1 VSLTLLLAKIV
12 VSAGLVVAVTAV
24 AERFGP
30 RVGGLAASL
39 PQLAVVSLIFFGLEQ
54 GLPFAAE
61 SAFWNIA
68 GICATIPFVIGY
80 LAGAT
85 RAPRPRLLSITVG
98 TLTGTGLF
106 ALAAAV
112 IGTVELSGPG
122 RDSARRGLVRGNG
135 VAIPAAARHRAPSAR
150 ASHCRAA
157 CRPGRPGERPV
168 ILLTSVAHMLGPK
181 WSGLITG
188 YPVNTLPVIAVL
200 HFHYGRDVARG
211 IVKVWPIGAFGI
223 CVFNLVA
230 WLTVVRLGLTASVP
244 LGYIAD
250 FIYLLSFDAI
260 RRRWMRRPVAPD

>member
-85 RAPRPRLLSITVG
+85 LARRPRLLSITVG

-106 ALAAAV
+106 ALASAV
-112 IGTVELSGPG
+112 IGTVELS
-122 RDSARRGLVRGNG
+122 RLV
-135 VAIPAAARHRAPSAR
+135 VVPLAAALCATTAWLFRRLPDTAPLQPVRVTAALLAVRAGL
-150 ASHCRAA
+150 ASVS
-157 CRPGRPGERPV
+157 V

-181 WSGLITG
+181 WSGLVTG
-188 YPVNTLPVIAVL
+188 YPVNTLPVIALL
-200 HFHYGRDVARG
+200 HFHYGLDVARA
-211 IVKVWPIGAFGI
+211 IMKVWPIGAFGI

-230 WLTVVRLGLTASVP
+230 WQTVVRLGLIAAVP
-244 LGYIAD
+244 LGYVAD
-250 FIYLLSFDAI
+250 FIYLLSFDAL
-260 RRRWMRRPVAPD
+260 RRLWLRRPRAFD